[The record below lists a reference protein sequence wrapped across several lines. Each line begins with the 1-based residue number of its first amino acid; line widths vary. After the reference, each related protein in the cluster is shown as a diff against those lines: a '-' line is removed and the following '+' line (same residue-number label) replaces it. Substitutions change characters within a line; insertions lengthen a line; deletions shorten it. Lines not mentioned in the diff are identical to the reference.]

1 MRVMSDFD
9 KKDDDLQR
17 LMGRVLVAMPN
28 MGDPR
33 FHRAVIL
40 LCAHDEHGAMGLVLN
55 HVLPGVDMRHLL
67 EQLHIEISTDAALGD
82 VAVMSGGPVENARGF
97 ILHTHDFHQDDTILI
112 SPHLAVTGT
121 VDALRSVAAGQG
133 PEQMVFILGYAGWTE
148 GQLESEIQQNVWL
161 VCDADP
167 ELIFNVPPEEKW
179 NKAIGSLGID
189 LAMLSG
195 EAGRA

>member
-9 KKDDDLQR
+9 KTDNDLQR

-33 FHRAVIL
+33 FHRAVVL
-40 LCAHDEHGAMGLVLN
+40 LCAHDDNGAMGLVIN

-67 EQLHIEISTDAALGD
+67 EQLHIEITKDAPLNNI
-82 VAVMSGGPVENARGF
+82 AVMSGGPVENARGF
-97 ILHTHDFHQDDTILI
+97 ILHTHDFHQDDTIRI
-112 SPHLAVTGT
+112 TSDLAVTGT
-121 VDALRSVAAGQG
+121 VDALRSVAAGTG
-133 PEQMVFILGYAGWTE
+133 PEKMVFILGYAGWTE

-195 EAGRA
+195 ETGRA

>member
-1 MRVMSDFD
+1 MSDFD

>member
-9 KKDDDLQR
+9 KKPDDLQR
-17 LMGRVLVAMPN
+17 LTGRVLAAMPN

-40 LCAHDEHGAMGLVLN
+40 LCAHDENGAMGLVIN

-67 EQLHIEISTDAALGD
+67 EQLHIEIAMDAPLND

-121 VDALRSVAAGQG
+121 VDALRSVAVGEG
-133 PEQMVFILGYAGWTE
+133 PENMVFILGYAGWTE
-148 GQLESEIQQNVWL
+148 GQLEDEIQKNVWL

-167 ELIFNVPPEEKW
+167 DLIFNVAPEEKW

>member
-1 MRVMSDFD
+1 MRGMGDLNENE
-9 KKDDDLQR
+9 DDLPR
-17 LMGRVLVAMPN
+17 LTGRVLVAMPA

-40 LCAHDEHGAMGLVLN
+40 LCAHDENGAMGLVLN

-67 EQLHIEISTDAALGD
+67 EQLHITIDMDTPLNDIP
-82 VAVMSGGPVENARGF
+82 VMSGGPVENARGF
-97 ILHTHDFHQDDTILI
+97 ILHGHDFQQDDTILI

-121 VDALRSVAAGQG
+121 IDALRSVASGAG
-133 PEQMVFILGYAGWTE
+133 PEQMIFILGYAGWTE
-148 GQLESEIQQNVWL
+148 GQLEQEIQQNVWL
-161 VCDADP
+161 VCDPDP
-167 ELIFNVPPEEKW
+167 DLIFNTPPEEKW
-179 NKAIGSLGID
+179 NKAINSLGID

>member
-1 MRVMSDFD
+1 MSDFD

-67 EQLHIEISTDAALGD
+67 EQLHIEISTNAALGD